1 MISIQREPNA
11 PLNRVE
17 NAYKPLYATDQPS
30 DADEVCR
37 QFFHSVFAVPDNLQ
51 CRIMYMYCMSSI
63 LFKFA
68 ARVVVAHWRCI
79 VLQLVVRKF
88 RSILNKLTPQ
98 KFDKLVDQMLK
109 LPIDSELRL
118 KRCIDTIFEKV
129 RLSCK
134 HNENIMHKGEARY

>member
-1 MISIQREPNA
+1 M
-11 PLNRVE
+11 
-17 NAYKPLYATDQPS
+17 
-30 DADEVCR
+30 
-37 QFFHSVFAVPDNLQ
+37 
-51 CRIMYMYCMSSI
+51 
-63 LFKFA
+63 
-68 ARVVVAHWRCI
+68 VVAHWRCV

-129 RLSCK
+129 CR
-134 HNENIMHKGEARY
+134 HNVNIIHEGKAKVNIAFQ